1 MSDQKPTILA
11 ASAGALALAA
21 NGTAAAIAIT
31 TTTQPEAVLFGALGL
46 VAALIGLVTIVVW
59 VCCGVAPHYERP
71 EPAQEPLPQKRVFTP
86 WRESSYGS
94 EALAI
99 EPIEEIEEIADEEE
113 TEEDIAPQAVPVA
126 EGAAIIY
133 LADWVKTHHHRRAHA

>member
-21 NGTAAAIAIT
+21 NGTAAVIAIT

-59 VCCGVAPHYERP
+59 ACCGVAPRYERL

-86 WRESSYGS
+86 WRELSYGS
-94 EALAI
+94 EALA
-99 EPIEEIEEIADEEE
+99 IEEIEEIADEEE
-113 TEEDIAPQAVPVA
+113 TEEVVAPQAVPVA
-126 EGAAIIY
+126 ESAAIIY
-133 LADWVKTHHHRRAHA
+133 LADWMKTHQHRRAHA